1 MRIRWTDP
9 AVRDFTQICNYIQEH
24 GNADTARR
32 AALSIYQGVDM
43 LARFPES
50 GRTGRQP
57 ETRELV
63 FTGLPYLAVYRLRG
77 EVVEILRV
85 LHGAQQWP

>member
-32 AALSIYQGVDM
+32 AALSIYQGVDI
-43 LARFPES
+43 LAKSP
-50 GRTGRQP
+50 
-57 ETRELV
+57 
-63 FTGLPYLAVYRLRG
+63 
-77 EVVEILRV
+77 RV
-85 LHGAQQWP
+85 AAQADSQRHENSCSPAYPT